1 MTDSVHI
8 SQEDLTLHAMQAL
21 TPVETARVREHLS
34 ACPECREELAH
45 VSADVALFAL
55 SVERKPLPEGARER
69 FLARIGGAASGV
81 DTAPAPFPQ
90 TTDSIKSRNRAWRWS
105 TGIAWALAAAL
116 IVVAVTLGF
125 RIHSLNDRLLRESA
139 MLAQQQAASARA
151 HAILDL
157 LTSPAAKHVVLT
169 AAKSHPAPAARAV
182 YLASQGALLLQASNL
197 NAVPGNKTYEL
208 WVIPANGAPIPA
220 GLFRPDIAGNA
231 SVVLPSI
238 PRGVEAKAFGI
249 TVEHAG
255 GSSTPTAPIVLEG
268 AVPANGE

>member
-21 TPVETARVREHLS
+21 TPEESVRVREHLS
-34 ACPECREELAH
+34 ACPECRDELAH
-45 VSADVALFAL
+45 ASADVALFAL
-55 SVERKPLPEGARER
+55 GIERKPLPEGARER
-69 FLARIGGAASGV
+69 FLARIAEDASGI
-81 DTAPAPFPQ
+81 DAAPAPQ
-90 TTDSIKSRNRAWRWS
+90 TAASVKSRLRAWRWS
-105 TGIAWALAAAL
+105 TGIAWAVAAAL
-116 IVVAVTLGF
+116 IVVAVTLGS
-125 RIHSLNDRLLRESA
+125 RIRSLNEQLSRESA
-139 MLAQQQAASARA
+139 MLEQQQAAGARA

-157 LTSPAAKHVVLT
+157 LTSSAAKHVVLT
-169 AAKSHPAPAARAV
+169 AAKSRPAPAARAV

-197 NAVPGNKTYEL
+197 NAVPANQTYEL

-220 GLFRPDIAGNA
+220 GLFRPDVAGNA

-238 PRGVEAKAFGI
+238 PRGVEAKAFGV

-268 AVPANGE
+268 AVPAGGE